1 MTTKDEENEFIR
13 KILKIREHPEEALFP
28 NEYALEGPPKGRV
41 YEKQPF
47 KFQVEAGKA
56 YSFCTCGH
64 NNSQV
69 YFKLSVENLNR
80 SNIFFENS
88 I

>member
-47 KFQVEAGKA
+47 KFQVEAGK
-56 YSFCTCGH
+56 SRF
-64 NNSQV
+64 SREKQ
-69 YFKLSVENLNR
+69 EN
-80 SNIFFENS
+80 FFRNEYM
-88 I
+88 IKHLLDI